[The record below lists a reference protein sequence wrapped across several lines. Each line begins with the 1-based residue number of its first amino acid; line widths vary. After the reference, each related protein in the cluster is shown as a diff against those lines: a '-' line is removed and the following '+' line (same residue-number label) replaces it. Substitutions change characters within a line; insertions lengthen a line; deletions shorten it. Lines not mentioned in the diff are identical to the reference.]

1 MKIRAFVFEDDE
13 NILFLISSIL
23 TERGYE
29 VLSFPEP
36 LFCPVYLN
44 SDCRCPM
51 EYMCGD
57 IFITDINMPNVT
69 GLEFIEN
76 LILNGCKIISQN
88 KALIISDAWTSAEL
102 KHAKIL
108 DCHIIYKPFKN
119 DEIIEWLDKCE
130 KRIDPNR
137 KLVDRGK
144 LFKRAATTS

>member
-1 MKIRAFVFEDDE
+1 MKIRAFVFGNDED
-13 NILFLISSIL
+13 LQSLISSIL
-23 TERGYE
+23 IERGYE

-44 SDCRCPM
+44 SDCQCSM

-57 IFITDINMPNVT
+57 IFIADINMPTVT

-76 LILNGCKIISQN
+76 LILNGCKSITQN
-88 KALIISDAWTSAEL
+88 RGLIMSGEWTDVEL

-108 DCHIIYKPFKN
+108 NCHIIYKPFTN

-144 LFKRAATTS
+144 LFKRTATTS

>member
-23 TERGYE
+23 IERGYE

-44 SDCRCPM
+44 SECQCPM

-57 IFITDINMPNVT
+57 IFIIDVNMSNVT

-76 LILNGCKIISQN
+76 LIRNGCKSILQN
-88 KALIISDAWTSAEL
+88 KALISGAWTDADLEY
-102 KHAKIL
+102 AKRL
-108 DCHIIYKPFKN
+108 DCHIFYKPFTN

-137 KLVDRGK
+137 ILVDRGK
-144 LFKRAATTS
+144 LFKRPTIIS

>member
-13 NILFLISSIL
+13 SILALISSIL
-23 TERGYE
+23 IERGYE

-44 SDCRCPM
+44 SECQCPM

-57 IFITDINMPNVT
+57 IFIIDINMPNVT
-69 GLEFIEN
+69 GLEFIEK
-76 LILNGCKIISQN
+76 LIRNGCKAITQN
-88 KALIISDAWTSAEL
+88 KAVISDAWTDAEL

-108 DCHIIYKPFKN
+108 DCHIFFKPLTN

-144 LFKRAATTS
+144 LFQRPTTTS